1 MTPEEA
7 FDGHHQAVYRFAYR
21 LTRRPDVAEDIT
33 QECFL
38 ALVRAPERFDAA
50 RGTMLV
56 YLFAIARN
64 LALKYYRRQHATELV
79 DEDAEPAAIVD
90 PRETLDVG
98 QAVATAVSGLPPL
111 QREALVLFEY
121 EGATLE
127 EIAQIVAADVG
138 TVKSRLHRARER
150 LRRSLAGYRPGD
162 RKVANG
168 HGTV

>member
-21 LTRRPDVAEDIT
+21 LTRRADIAEDIT

-38 ALVRAPERFDAA
+38 VLVRAPERFDPA
-50 RGTMLV
+50 RGTVQV

-64 LALKYYRRQHATELV
+64 LAMKHYRTQHAREPL
-79 DEDAEPAAIVD
+79 DDDAIPVAVID
-90 PRETLDVG
+90 PRRTLDVAS
-98 QAVATAVSGLPPL
+98 AVAAAVTGLPPL
-111 QREALVLFEY
+111 QKEALVLFEY

-127 EIAQIVAADVG
+127 EIAQIVGVDVG

-150 LRRSLAGYRPGD
+150 LRRALAPY
-162 RKVANG
+162 RKVGNG
-168 HGTV
+168 NETG